1 MNSNQKSVDY
11 LQQDF
16 RNDRVDI
23 KHSVQTK
30 LHELITSSAEQRQ
43 VREINNSNLIILGGL
58 ISFQN
63 ACYSVGIFSCL
74 FTSHSQ
80 SPHNVPEEKSS
91 VKQSFIRAVCP
102 YNHLIAVHLS
112 RKRRNCVEILSL
124 TLVITRYD
132 SWELI
137 AI

>member
-43 VREINNSNLIILGGL
+43 VREINTSNLIILGGL
-58 ISFQN
+58 ISFQKLMLVTVWGGFLPIYKPFLKPSQCTWREKLCE
-63 ACYSVGIFSCL
+63 AIFHLCNMSLQPPYC
-74 FTSHSQ
+74 S
-80 SPHNVPEEKSS
+80 SPE
-91 VKQSFIRAVCP
+91 
-102 YNHLIAVHLS
+102 
-112 RKRRNCVEILSL
+112 
-124 TLVITRYD
+124 
-132 SWELI
+132 
-137 AI
+137 